1 MPGSG
6 DDVTIPANVAS
17 ARYPVVNST
26 VFAKSITL
34 TAGAGLAPTLTMT
47 GGTLSVSG
55 ALELNGGARV
65 IQSGGVIDVI
75 DFDSEAASSTF
86 TQSGGTFRLRHNF
99 TNLGVFDST
108 GGTIEFAGAGAGA
121 NAFDAPGRNQFNN
134 VVVNSGVN
142 TDFSSKADAQILVGG
157 DWTMNGTADLITRNT
172 RVTFNGSGAQTIGG
186 AQQTTFRNLF
196 VDKTA
201 GTTVTLARPALV
213 TNGDVIVV
221 SGTLDLA
228 TFTLNRSA
236 LGGEIGVVTGAFLKI
251 GGTNSFPLNYA
262 IHSFNPTSTVD
273 YYGTSQTVTAETY
286 GHLNL
291 STSGTKTMPAT
302 PMTIQG
308 NFTMSGTASAT
319 AAANLTVN
327 GNFTLGPGTTFG
339 AASSSHIVRANF
351 SNSGTFTAG
360 TSTFT
365 FNGTG
370 TQTIG
375 GSNSTTFNSLNI
387 DNAGGV
393 VLSGVNTTVNGTL
406 TFTSGNVTTGPRFIA
421 TSATGSVSRTSGH
434 VVGNFQKF
442 VATGAPTL
450 TYEIGDS
457 GAYTPVTVAFGSVS
471 GAGTLTG
478 STTPSDHPN
487 TGTSPVDRLR
497 SVNRYWTFTNSGLS
511 FTNYSA
517 TFNFVAGDLDAGAN
531 TSAFIVG
538 KFSGGG
544 VDGADRW
551 HEDERRQRRSP
562 VSRASVI
569 SRSVSRRISRR
580 SAPAPIRPTRPS
592 RRAAPP
598 RRPTR
603 SPSRPMAQRT
613 RLPPSR

>member
-1 MPGSG
+1 M
-6 DDVTIPANVAS
+6 
-17 ARYPVVNST
+17 
-26 VFAKSITL
+26 
-34 TAGAGLAPTLTMT
+34 
-47 GGTLSVSG
+47 
-55 ALELNGGARV
+55 
-65 IQSGGVIDVI
+65 
-75 DFDSEAASSTF
+75 
-86 TQSGGTFRLRHNF
+86 
-99 TNLGVFDST
+99 FDST

-142 TDFSSKADAQILVGG
+142 TDFSSKSDAQILVGG
-157 DWTMNGTADLITRNT
+157 DWTMDGTADLIGKNT

-201 GTTVTLARPALV
+201 GTTVTLARSALV

-251 GGTNSFPLNYA
+251 GGTNSFPSNYA

-339 AASSSHIVRANF
+339 AASSSHIVRGNF

-478 STTPSDHPN
+478 STTPGDHPN
-487 TGTSPVDRLR
+487 TGSSPVDRLK

-538 KFSGGG
+538 KFSGGAWTAPTVG
-544 VDGADRW
+544 TRTTFVNADHRR
-551 HEDERRQRRSP
+551 HELQ
-562 VSRASVI
+562 
-569 SRSVSRRISRR
+569 
-580 SAPAPIRPTRPS
+580 
-592 RRAAPP
+592 
-598 RRPTR
+598 
-603 SPSRPMAQRT
+603 
-613 RLPPSR
+613 

>member
-1 MPGSG
+1 MPCPPAS

-86 TQSGGTFRLRHNF
+86 TQSGGTFRLHQNF
-99 TNLGVFDST
+99 TNSGVFDST
-108 GGTIEFAGAGAGA
+108 GGTIVFAGTGNGA

-142 TDFSSKADAQILVGG
+142 TDFSSKADAQILVRG
-157 DWTMNGTADLITRNT
+157 DWTMDGTADLISRNT

-201 GTTVTLARPALV
+201 GSTVTLARPALV

-236 LGGEIGVVTGAFLKI
+236 LGGEIGVRDGAFLKI

-262 IHSFNPTSTVD
+262 IHSFQPTSTVD
-273 YYGTSQTVTAETY
+273 YYGTNQTVTAETY

-302 PMTIQG
+302 PMTTQG

-339 AASSSHIVRANF
+339 AASSSHIVRGNF

-387 DNAGGV
+387 DNAAGV

-406 TFTSGNVTTGPRFIA
+406 TFTSGNVTTGP
-421 TSATGSVSRTSGH
+421 SSSSR
-434 VVGNFQKF
+434 
-442 VATGAPTL
+442 
-450 TYEIGDS
+450 
-457 GAYTPVTVAFGSVS
+457 
-471 GAGTLTG
+471 
-478 STTPSDHPN
+478 
-487 TGTSPVDRLR
+487 
-497 SVNRYWTFTNSGLS
+497 
-511 FTNYSA
+511 
-517 TFNFVAGDLDAGAN
+517 
-531 TSAFIVG
+531 
-538 KFSGGG
+538 
-544 VDGADRW
+544 
-551 HEDERRQRRSP
+551 
-562 VSRASVI
+562 
-569 SRSVSRRISRR
+569 
-580 SAPAPIRPTRPS
+580 
-592 RRAAPP
+592 P
-598 RRPTR
+598 RRPAMCRARAATWWATSR
-603 SPSRPMAQRT
+603 NSSPPA
-613 RLPPSR
+613 PPP